1 VPAAQVAKWNGSS
14 WSALADG
21 VGGSVWAIAWHD
33 DGREDTAPPTLSH
46 PAAVIAI
53 DVLGSPPGEVVSF
66 SVSATDLGDPAPS
79 VACVPSSG
87 SFFPRGTTLVTCT
100 ATDACGNQSAG
111 QFPVTVQ
118 IKARRR

>member
-1 VPAAQVAKWNGSS
+1 VGGTAQMTATGYFS
-14 WSALADG
+14 
-21 VGGSVWAIAWHD
+21 GGSVLDLTSLAKWQATPKSIAIAGNWTSQGGALR
-33 DGREDTAPPTLSH
+33 GR
-46 PAAVIAI
+46 
-53 DVLGSPPGEVVSF
+53 
-66 SVSATDLGDPAPS
+66 PS